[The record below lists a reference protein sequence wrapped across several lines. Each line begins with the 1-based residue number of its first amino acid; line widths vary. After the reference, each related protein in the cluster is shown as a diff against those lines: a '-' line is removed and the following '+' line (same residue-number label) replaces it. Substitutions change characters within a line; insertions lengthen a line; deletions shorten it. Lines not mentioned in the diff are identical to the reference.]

1 MPKPI
6 PSISDAEWQVMEVV
20 WAESQPVTANEIVA
34 RLESST
40 AWKDKTIKTMLN
52 RLVKKGALGYE
63 AEGKRYLYKPKVARD
78 ECVRVQSRSFLSRV
92 FGGATGAALLHFVEE
107 HHLTQAE
114 IEQLR
119 RVLQARRK
127 ER

>member
-92 FGGATGAALLHFVEE
+92 FGGAAGAALVHFVEE
-107 HHLTQAE
+107 HDLTQAE